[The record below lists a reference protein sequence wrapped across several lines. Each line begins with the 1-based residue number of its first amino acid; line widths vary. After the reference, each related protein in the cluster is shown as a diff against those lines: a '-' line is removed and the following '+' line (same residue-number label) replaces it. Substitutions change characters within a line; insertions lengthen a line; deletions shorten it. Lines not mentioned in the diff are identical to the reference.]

1 MPRLSVVIP
10 CHDLG
15 AFLDEAV
22 ASCLLQTFE
31 DFEILI
37 VDDGSTDPATCALLD
52 DYRRPKTRLVRTANR
67 GLAKTRNTGAVETTG
82 ELLCFLD
89 ADDRL
94 HPTFFEKAIAALD
107 TDPALAFAGCWI
119 EAFGDE
125 TWTYRPTVC
134 DLPTVLAECTVA
146 TPALVRR
153 AAFDAV
159 GGFDEGMPAQGDE
172 DWDFWIHLLV
182 EGFRGTILPEVLFE
196 YRRRRGSMV
205 EDCYYTDTHLELM
218 EYLFRKYAAHYEKYL
233 DAVLEL
239 KRREIDE
246 HRENLSHLEEHLRG
260 DLEPRLAAM
269 RHEAL
274 GATKLESELDAAR
287 FEIRALRASWSW
299 RLTAPLRRVVDLGRV
314 LFGRGDVS

>member
-10 CHDLG
+10 CYDLG

-37 VDDGSTDPATCALLD
+37 VDDGSTDPATCTLLD
-52 DYRRPKTRLVRTANR
+52 DYRRPKTRLVRTANQ
-67 GLAKTRNTGAVETTG
+67 GLAKARNTGAARTRG

-94 HPTFFEKAIAALD
+94 HPTFFEKAVAVLD
-107 TDPALAFAGCWI
+107 SDSDLAFAGCWI

-125 TWTYRPTVC
+125 TWTYRPTAC

-153 AAFDAV
+153 GAFDAV
-159 GGFDEGMPAQGDE
+159 DGFDEGMPAQGDE
-172 DWDFWIHLLV
+172 DWDFWIHLLTA
-182 EGFRGTILPEVLFE
+182 GFRGMILPEVLFD

-218 EYLFRKYAAHYEKYL
+218 EYLFRKYAAQYDEHL
-233 DAVLEL
+233 DAVFEH
-239 KRREIDE
+239 KAREIDE
-246 HRENLSHLEEHLRG
+246 HRENLSRLESHLRE
-260 DLEPRLAAM
+260 DLEPRLAA
-269 RHEAL
+269 
-274 GATKLESELDAAR
+274 AR
-287 FEIRALRASWSW
+287 REM
-299 RLTAPLRRVVDLGRV
+299 LRRGEAA
-314 LFGRGDVS
+314 